1 MARERNSS
9 PEPDTLSLPH
19 TLTYLLVEE
28 VACSCCVIF
37 APNLE
42 GMFCRGLL
50 LFWLQILLQPCLHV
64 CLYIIPFCAICFA
77 GNRAK
82 ANSRQ
87 DQSMPLQHLLLLDR
101 ELERN
106 ERYHCQILNH
116 LSIWGQLDNFAIPS
130 FRNKSSIQVRR
141 TPPVTRTRARSIPE
155 AVFHDVQSKH
165 TVLRFLCN

>member
-1 MARERNSS
+1 MGGQAPGRPPPSLH
-9 PEPDTLSLPH
+9 PLPH

-64 CLYIIPFCAICFA
+64 CLYTIPFCAICFA

-130 FRNKSSIQVRR
+130 
-141 TPPVTRTRARSIPE
+141 IPE

-165 TVLRFLCN
+165 TVLRFLCD